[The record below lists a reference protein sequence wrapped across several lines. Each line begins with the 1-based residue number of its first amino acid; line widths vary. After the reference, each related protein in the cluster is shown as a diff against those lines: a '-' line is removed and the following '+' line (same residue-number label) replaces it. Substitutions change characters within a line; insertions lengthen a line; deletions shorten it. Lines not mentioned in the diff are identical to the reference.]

1 MTSEPGVTSEASITS
16 KNLSQVAVLRFAQ
29 YPFTAL
35 FAVIVPRL
43 MGPDDYGRYA
53 WFVSL
58 VGMASAFLDLGMTE
72 IATRAVP
79 TLQHSRGEAGV
90 RKFFSRMLAF
100 KLALDLSLITAFVVG
115 ARWLFHGAVPWL
127 FVWPLAIVLLI
138 GDVGGTAYA
147 LLFGLN
153 RLAICSARDPIRRAV
168 GVIIVVVLYL
178 KFGLAG
184 AVASVVLVEAVLTS
198 INIYWTR
205 RYVSLRELRPSWSF
219 TAPLLHYGFLFY
231 LSWGITNL
239 WQRLGN
245 TLIGH
250 MRHDYAQ
257 IALFDLSNQIFLTAI
272 GFTMFLITS
281 LAPIFTQLR
290 LQGKESK
297 VDRLVTQDLDV
308 QPDRLR
314 GHTRGMAADRYGCHP
329 DSVLADSTS
338 ACIRTSRCCYA
349 GHSPC
354 SSCSL
359 DLPSPWPMPSL
370 FGICSPFV

>member
-168 GVIIVVVLYL
+168 GVVIVVVLYL

-297 VDRLVTQDLDV
+297 LIDWSRRILTYNQIACVGILGD
-308 QPDRLR
+308 
-314 GHTRGMAADRYGCHP
+314 GC
-329 DSVLADSTS
+329 
-338 ACIRTSRCCYA
+338 
-349 GHSPC
+349 
-354 SSCSL
+354 
-359 DLPSPWPMPSL
+359 
-370 FGICSPFV
+370 